1 MTVSVILRGVAALA
15 LGAILAMPAYAGEKE
30 DTCKLQGEVMAAVQ
44 QARLDRVSKKKV
56 VETVIAANPEWPAG
70 MEAAMPQVVDFVYE
84 QKRKDLKNVDLG
96 ETAEAQCLES
106 WDQIKAMQ
114 GG

>member
-1 MTVSVILRGVAALA
+1 MTVSVILRGMAALA
-15 LGAILAMPAYAGEKE
+15 LGAGMAMPVMAGEKE
-30 DTCKLQGEVMAAVQ
+30 DTCKLQGVIMGAVQ
-44 QARLDRVSKKKV
+44 QARLDRVGKNKV

-70 MEAAMPQVVDFVYE
+70 IEGAMPQVVDFVYS

-96 ETAEAQCLES
+96 ESTEAQCLES
-106 WDQIKAMQ
+106 WDQIKKLQ